1 MGINLMNKYVWLVE
15 TIQRAGEISLK
26 EIQSRW
32 LDSDLSEGVELSQRT
47 FHKWRIA
54 TEELFGICIDCQRTG
69 GYNYYIANA
78 EVLNEGGI
86 RSWLLRTAS
95 LNQQLARSMSLNER
109 ILLEDIPSSETYL
122 SDIIRAMKACR
133 CIQVKYRRYTSASS
147 RISILEPYA
156 LKLFKQRWY
165 LLAKASDM
173 PYLLLYSLDRMEEVV
188 LTETKFQLS
197 PDFDAETFFED
208 CYGTIID
215 ATVEAERISIRVTS
229 SQACYLKSLPLHH
242 SQRLLS
248 EDEEYSV
255 FELYLKPTY
264 DFLQAL
270 LSYGSELEVI
280 APVSLRNQMQEE
292 VAAMMSHYR

>member
-1 MGINLMNKYVWLVE
+1 MNKYVWLVE

-26 EIQSRW
+26 EIQSKW

-78 EVLNEGGI
+78 KVLNEGSI

-95 LNQQLARSMSLNER
+95 LNQQLSRSMSLNER

-122 SDIIRAMKACR
+122 SDIIRAMKSSR

-197 PDFDAETFFED
+197 PDFDAEAFFED

-215 ATVEAERISIRVTS
+215 ASVEAERISIRVTS

-292 VAAMMSHYR
+292 VATMMSHYR

>member
-1 MGINLMNKYVWLVE
+1 MNKYVWLVE
-15 TIQRAGEISLK
+15 TIHRAGEISLK
-26 EIQSRW
+26 EIQSKW

-78 EVLNEGGI
+78 KVLNEGSI

-95 LNQQLARSMSLNER
+95 LNQQLSRSMSLNER

-122 SDIIRAMKACR
+122 SDIIRAMKSSR

-197 PDFDAETFFED
+197 PDFDAEAFFED

-215 ATVEAERISIRVTS
+215 ASVEAERISIRVTS

-292 VAAMMSHYR
+292 VATMMSHYR

>member
-1 MGINLMNKYVWLVE
+1 MNKYVWLVE
-15 TIQRAGEISLK
+15 TIHRAGEISLK
-26 EIQSRW
+26 EIQSKW

-78 EVLNEGGI
+78 GVLNEGGI

-95 LNQQLARSMSLNER
+95 LNQQLSRSMSLNER
-109 ILLEDIPSSETYL
+109 ILLEDIPSSEIYL
-122 SDIIRAMKACR
+122 SDIIRAMKASR

>member
-1 MGINLMNKYVWLVE
+1 MNKYVWLVE

-26 EIQSRW
+26 EIQSKW

-54 TEELFGICIDCQRTG
+54 TEELFGICIDCQRTA

-95 LNQQLARSMSLNER
+95 LNQQLSRSMSLNER

-122 SDIIRAMKACR
+122 SDIIRAMKASR

-215 ATVEAERISIRVTS
+215 ASVEAERISIRVTS

-280 APVSLRNQMQEE
+280 APVSLRNQIQEE
-292 VAAMMSHYR
+292 VATMMSHYR

>member
-1 MGINLMNKYVWLVE
+1 M
-15 TIQRAGEISLK
+15 
-26 EIQSRW
+26 
-32 LDSDLSEGVELSQRT
+32 
-47 FHKWRIA
+47 
-54 TEELFGICIDCQRTG
+54 
-69 GYNYYIANA
+69 
-78 EVLNEGGI
+78 LNEGGI

-95 LNQQLARSMSLNER
+95 LNQQLSRSMSLNER

-122 SDIIRAMKACR
+122 SDIIRAMKVSR

-173 PYLLLYSLDRMEEVV
+173 PYLLLYSLDRMEEVG

-215 ATVEAERISIRVTS
+215 ASVEAERISIRVTS

>member
-26 EIQSRW
+26 EIQSKW

-95 LNQQLARSMSLNER
+95 LNQQLSRSMSLNER

-122 SDIIRAMKACR
+122 SDIIQAMKAGR

-188 LTETKFQLS
+188 LTEMKFQLS
-197 PDFDAETFFED
+197 PDLDAETFFED

-215 ATVEAERISIRVTS
+215 ASVEA
-229 SQACYLKSLPLHH
+229 
-242 SQRLLS
+242 
-248 EDEEYSV
+248 
-255 FELYLKPTY
+255 
-264 DFLQAL
+264 
-270 LSYGSELEVI
+270 
-280 APVSLRNQMQEE
+280 
-292 VAAMMSHYR
+292 

>member
-26 EIQSRW
+26 EIQSKW

-54 TEELFGICIDCQRTG
+54 TEELFGICIDCRRTG

-78 EVLNEGGI
+78 EVLHEGDI
-86 RSWLLRTAS
+86 RSWLLSTTS
-95 LNQQLARSMSLNER
+95 LQQQLSHSISLSER
-109 ILLEDIPSSETYL
+109 ILLEYIPSSQSYL
-122 SDIIRAMKACR
+122 SDIIKAMKTSH
-133 CIQVKYRRYTSASS
+133 CIEVTYQRYTSATP
-147 RISILEPYA
+147 RTSILEPYA
-156 LKLFKQRWY
+156 LKVFKQRWY
-165 LLAKASDM
+165 LLAKATDM
-173 PYLLLYSLDRMEEVV
+173 PYLLLYSLDRMQGVTLVEQ
-188 LTETKFQLS
+188 KYQLS
-197 PDFDAETFFED
+197 PEFDAEEFFED

-215 ATVEAERISIRVTS
+215 ATVEAERIELRVTAA
-229 SQACYLKSLPLHH
+229 QACYLKSLPLHH
-242 SQRLLS
+242 SQRLLR

-280 APVSLRNQMQEE
+280 APVSLRKQMQEE
-292 VAAMMSHYR
+292 VAAMMNRYR

>member
-1 MGINLMNKYVWLVE
+1 MNKYVWLVE

-26 EIQSRW
+26 EIQSKW

-54 TEELFGICIDCQRTG
+54 TEELFGICIDCKRTG

-95 LNQQLARSMSLNER
+95 LNQQLSRSMSLNER

-122 SDIIRAMKACR
+122 SDIIRAMKASR

-188 LTETKFQLS
+188 LTEMKFQLS

>member
-1 MGINLMNKYVWLVE
+1 MNKYVWLVE

-26 EIQSRW
+26 EIQSKW

-95 LNQQLARSMSLNER
+95 LNQQLSRSMSLNER

-122 SDIIRAMKACR
+122 SDIIRAMKAGR

-173 PYLLLYSLDRMEEVV
+173 PYLLL
-188 LTETKFQLS
+188 
-197 PDFDAETFFED
+197 
-208 CYGTIID
+208 
-215 ATVEAERISIRVTS
+215 
-229 SQACYLKSLPLHH
+229 
-242 SQRLLS
+242 
-248 EDEEYSV
+248 
-255 FELYLKPTY
+255 
-264 DFLQAL
+264 
-270 LSYGSELEVI
+270 
-280 APVSLRNQMQEE
+280 
-292 VAAMMSHYR
+292 